1 MFVIVVFVEVCRVAD
16 IFKMVIILETNIL
29 LTMYVKLVFNIVIE
43 DGLIFVCWYGNIYW
57 FNLFFEIFEKKNVF
71 MEIVNN

>member
-1 MFVIVVFVEVCRVAD
+1 MLWLFVIVVFVEVCRVAD

-43 DGLIFVCWYGNIYW
+43 DGLIFVCWYGNIDLIY
-57 FNLFFEIFEKKNVF
+57 FLKFLKKECFYGNCK
-71 MEIVNN
+71 